1 MAEPINS
8 WPSGR
13 SKLMTAHEAV
23 ERFVNDGDTIYSG
36 FNIISFA
43 LTNEI
48 IRQGIKG
55 LKAVAGSVTPNVTMM
70 SIDGNVNRIETGYL
84 SGTLRSKPFQEM
96 MRDGRVKWNDYTN
109 MTITLRLMAGG
120 LGMPFICANSFL
132 GTDYLLEE
140 TMNHSRSLEEDRKR
154 EDGSIAPPY
163 AVIDSPFDGRKALLY
178 PALKPDVAIVH
189 CQRADE
195 EGNVQVWGPQAD
207 TKWGLWSS
215 KNVLVT
221 AEEIVPRSVIS
232 TEPHFTI
239 VPGFKVSAVI
249 HEPWGSHPSGL
260 NGYYRA
266 DREWA
271 GLTGA
276 GMTTWNGAREYLDE
290 WVYGTKDHADYIAKY
305 KDRFGEDLLDNLR
318 VKDTMVPEQPARYG
332 WR

>member
-1 MAEPINS
+1 MPDPISS
-8 WPSGR
+8 WQSGR
-13 SKLMTAHEAV
+13 SKLMTAREAV
-23 ERFVNDGDTIYSG
+23 ERFVNDGDTLYSG

-48 IRQGIKG
+48 IRQGKKG
-55 LKAVAGSVTPNVTMM
+55 LKAVAGSVTPNVNLMAVAG
-70 SIDGNVNRIETGYL
+70 SVNRIETGYL

-96 MRDGRVKWNDYTN
+96 MRDGRIKWNDYTN

-132 GTDYLLEE
+132 GTDYLLPE
-140 TMNHSRSLEEDRKR
+140 TMNHSRSLSEDRRR
-154 EDGSIAPPY
+154 EDGTIAPPY
-163 AVIDSPFDGRKALLY
+163 AVIESPFDGKKSLLY

-195 EGNVQVWGPQAD
+195 EGNVQIWGPMAD
-207 TKWGLWSS
+207 TKWGLWAS

-232 TEPHFTI
+232 TEPHFTV

-249 HEPWGSHPSGL
+249 HEPWGAHPGGL
-260 NGYYRA
+260 NGHYKA
-266 DREWA
+266 DRAWA
-271 GLTGA
+271 ELTGY
-276 GMTTWNGAREYLDE
+276 GMTEWDSAREYLDE
-290 WVYGTKDHADYIAKY
+290 WVYGAEDRSAYIEHY
-305 KDRFGEDLLDNLR
+305 KERFGEDLLEALR
-318 VKDTMVPEQPARYG
+318 VKDKMVPEQPAQYG

>member
-13 SKLMTAHEAV
+13 SKLMSAREAV
-23 ERFVNDGDTIYSG
+23 NRFVNDGDTIYSG

-43 LTNEI
+43 LTDEI
-48 IRQGIKG
+48 IRQGKQH

-70 SIDGNVNRIETGYL
+70 SIAGSVDRIETGYL

-140 TMNHSRSLEEDRKR
+140 TMNHSRSLKEDRRR

-195 EGNVQVWGPQAD
+195 EGNVQVWGPRAD

-215 KNVLVT
+215 RNVLVT

-232 TEPHFTI
+232 TEPHFTV

-249 HEPWGSHPSGL
+249 HDPWGAHPGGL
-260 NGYYRA
+260 LGHYRA
-266 DREWA
+266 DRAWGE
-271 GLTGA
+271 LTGA
-276 GMTTWNGAREYLDE
+276 SMTDWNSARKYLDD
-290 WVYGTKDHADYIAKY
+290 WVYGTEERAAYIAQY
-305 KDRFGEDLLDNLR
+305 RERFGDEMLEALR
-318 VKDTMVPEQPARYG
+318 VKDFMVPEQPAKYG